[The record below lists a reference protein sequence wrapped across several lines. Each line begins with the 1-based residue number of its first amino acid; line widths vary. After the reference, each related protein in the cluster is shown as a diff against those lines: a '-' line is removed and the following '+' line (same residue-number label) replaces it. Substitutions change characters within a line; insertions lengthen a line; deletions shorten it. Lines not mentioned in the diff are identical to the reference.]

1 MYGILQGLTNELTNG
16 QENDYSWIEQ
26 QRVINVC

>member
-1 MYGILQGLTNELTNG
+1 MYGILHGLTNGLTNG

-26 QRVINVC
+26 QRVLII